1 MNKKIYRLVIEKLIN
16 EFSSM
21 GGGAVGGVATPL
33 GTGPK
38 AGKGGGNIYKKSTA
52 TDKKHRAKGKKKKTK
67 TKSVQWY
74 LKHGSSNRLKEVMR
88 FYLGNLIKE
97 AKTSRIKDFKKSEII
112 SFLNYLKGEV
122 DDNIT
127 FSSTEKIAGQSMT
140 VGIRPEWKYNKRLR
154 KSFLKNI
161 VYCATKDHLI
171 NKGGDIFNKSFMYS
185 DGTSGLVKRAFK
197 ENFRKLRKG
206 EEIVLGMEIVIN
218 DRKKPDY
225 IAYHV
230 PPGKEYAAIFSIK
243 PEGSFSRQD
252 ANNLSGQYFNRRT
265 RKNSTLEVL
274 LPEDI
279 PLTPEVNISEE
290 VINEIND
297 LISIVQNLPAGR
309 GGDPDVPVK
318 ADIDREV
325 SPRIRSLVKIIFPS
339 SNINPSSPIEG
350 IAVNMTSGDNTSFFK
365 VPSEDFDQLQR
376 IQALVWAEFKV
387 NKRASS
393 LQRARG
399 FLNQLR
405 NPTTS
410 QSFARNTFKLVK
422 YLNDTQTL
430 PLNYR
435 TFFSPEIFREFCSL
449 LKRGL
454 ESYDVNVIASA
465 LDMFTKR
472 LTTCRGTE
480 NFRSQE
486 SEALVQFIEQN
497 NLI

>member
-52 TDKKHRAKGKKKKTK
+52 TDKKHRTKGKKKKTG

-88 FYLGNLIKE
+88 FYLGDLIKE
-97 AKTSRIKDFKKSEII
+97 ARTSRIKDFKKSEII
-112 SFLNYLKGEV
+112 GFLNYLKGEV
-122 DDNIT
+122 DDNVT
-127 FSSTEKIAGQSMT
+127 FSATEKIAGQSMT
-140 VGIRPEWKYNKRLR
+140 VGIKGSKRG
-154 KSFLKNI
+154 NTI
-161 VYCATKDHLI
+161 YCATKDMLI
-171 NKGGDIFNKSFMYS
+171 NTGGNIFDYKFTRSKA
-185 DGTSGLVKRAFK
+185 TSGLVKKAFIK
-197 ENFRKLRKG
+197 NFRSLSPG
-206 EEIVLGMEIVIN
+206 EEVVLGMEIVIN
-218 DRKKPDY
+218 DYRKPDY

-230 PPGKEYAAIFSIK
+230 PRGKEYAAIFSIQ
-243 PEGSFSRQD
+243 PEGAFTRQD
-252 ANNLSGQYFNRRT
+252 ANRLSGKYWSRRH
-265 RKNSTLEVL
+265 RKNTTLEVL

-279 PLTPEVNISEE
+279 PLTPEINLNEE
-290 VINEIND
+290 VINEID
-297 LISIVQNLPAGR
+297 ELISIVENLPAGR

-318 ADIDREV
+318 ADVKREV

-365 VPSEDFDQLQR
+365 VPSEDFDKLQS
-376 IQALVWAEFKV
+376 IQASVYAEFKT
-387 NKRASS
+387 NRRASS
-393 LQRARG
+393 LQRAQG
-399 FLNQLR
+399 FLDQLR

-435 TFFSPEIFREFCSL
+435 TFFSPTRFRAFCSL
-449 LKRGL
+449 LKQGL
-454 ESYDVNVIASA
+454 ESADASVIASA

-472 LTTCRGTE
+472 LHTCRGTE
-480 NFRSQE
+480 NFRSQASE
-486 SEALVQFIEQN
+486 SLVQFIEQN

>member
-88 FYLGNLIKE
+88 FYLGDLIKE

-154 KSFLKNI
+154 KSVLKNI

-297 LISIVQNLPAGR
+297 LINIVQNLPAGR

-325 SPRIRSLVKIIFPS
+325 SPRIRSLVK
-339 SNINPSSPIEG
+339 
-350 IAVNMTSGDNTSFFK
+350 K
-365 VPSEDFDQLQR
+365 
-376 IQALVWAEFKV
+376 
-387 NKRASS
+387 
-393 LQRARG
+393 
-399 FLNQLR
+399 
-405 NPTTS
+405 
-410 QSFARNTFKLVK
+410 
-422 YLNDTQTL
+422 
-430 PLNYR
+430 
-435 TFFSPEIFREFCSL
+435 
-449 LKRGL
+449 
-454 ESYDVNVIASA
+454 
-465 LDMFTKR
+465 
-472 LTTCRGTE
+472 
-480 NFRSQE
+480 
-486 SEALVQFIEQN
+486 
-497 NLI
+497 